1 MKCLLLKFGVSC
13 CSQMGVKGREAQQAM
28 VVYHGECGHFLFLFV
43 LLGLLE
49 LELGWI
55 SELGCRVK
63 SCRVLGFSRWRRG
76 TQFALWQHH
85 LSVLLSLVLMCR
97 ESQWTPF
104 GQKFFLLLG
113 LWRISAWILSLQ
125 AEFSQ
130 SGCSI
135 ARKQQQQ
142 LHGRSLLRTGKCP
155 VLGYSIQLL
164 LPESQKDSIHI
175 KRQLEIHAHAED
187 ASSKG
192 AYDIDP

>member
-1 MKCLLLKFGVSC
+1 LGRSFYYFWVSEEF
-13 CSQMGVKGREAQQAM
+13 Q
-28 VVYHGECGHFLFLFV
+28 
-43 LLGLLE
+43 
-49 LELGWI
+49 
-55 SELGCRVK
+55 
-63 SCRVLGFSRWRRG
+63 LGFI
-76 TQFALWQHH
+76 
-85 LSVLLSLVLMCR
+85 M
-97 ESQWTPF
+97 
-104 GQKFFLLLG
+104 
-113 LWRISAWILSLQ
+113 SLQ
-125 AEFSQ
+125 AVFSQ

-142 LHGRSLLRTGKCP
+142 QLNGRSLLRTGKCP